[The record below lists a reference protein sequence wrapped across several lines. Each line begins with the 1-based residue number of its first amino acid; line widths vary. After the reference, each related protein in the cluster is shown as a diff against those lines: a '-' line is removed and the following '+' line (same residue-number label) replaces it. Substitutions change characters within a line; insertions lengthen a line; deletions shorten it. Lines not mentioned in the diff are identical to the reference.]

1 MEAAAHSEVDHI
13 KGVSENIMLGKLAS
27 LGTGVFDL
35 LLDAEKCKH
44 AIEIPMGMGMGGFG
58 ECVTIFIYLF
68 FKGSLIKTHLELNSI
83 CFVLFMVNAVDV

>member
-1 MEAAAHSEVDHI
+1 MEASAHSEVDHV

-44 AIEIPMGMGMGGFG
+44 AIEIPMGMGFGKSGRCFLSNGHIRVCQKLILLGG
-58 ECVTIFIYLF
+58 EDV
-68 FKGSLIKTHLELNSI
+68 KG
-83 CFVLFMVNAVDV
+83 MVWTVC

>member
-1 MEAAAHSEVDHI
+1 MEAAAHSEVDHV

-44 AIEIPMGMGMGGFG
+44 AIEIPMGMGGFG
-58 ECVTIFIYLF
+58 KSRE
-68 FKGSLIKTHLELNSI
+68 
-83 CFVLFMVNAVDV
+83 LFMFPYQVMVFTLQVCCCTTWKFDLLSAWSK